1 VFHASRN
8 GKRVRDSVCA
18 SLLQWRALEIFTL
31 ALLVF
36 VRSFDRHVLVGR
48 GKSSLPDSRKPV
60 GKCLGMFILPF
71 EHALLEDVV
80 TLLLLS
86 PTVTRYL
93 LYFPQPFCRPHWECH
108 RGATRSS
115 PNMTC
120 TTALSDAGTRP
131 WPRLTCFYENMQR
144 TATLLDTFL

>member
-18 SLLQWRALEIFTL
+18 SLMQWRALEIFTL

-60 GKCLGMFILPF
+60 EKCLGMFILPF

-93 LYFPQPFCRPHWECH
+93 LYF
-108 RGATRSS
+108 S
-115 PNMTC
+115 PTV
-120 TTALSDAGTRP
+120 LS
-131 WPRLTCFYENMQR
+131 
-144 TATLLDTFL
+144 ATLGMPSRRNTL